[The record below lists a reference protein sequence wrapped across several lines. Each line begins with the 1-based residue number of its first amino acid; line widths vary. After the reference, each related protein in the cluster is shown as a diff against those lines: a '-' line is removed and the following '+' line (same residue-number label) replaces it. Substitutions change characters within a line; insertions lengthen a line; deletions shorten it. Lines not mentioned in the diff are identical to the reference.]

1 MKTKSTSLALLI
13 AAGLLSSTDS
23 ASAYTTY
30 GNTVVNGTN
39 YDLSPFAN
47 LTNANLENA
56 NLSYAYL
63 RYTNLTNANLYN
75 TNLRFAY
82 LYAADLTNANL
93 TNAYLYA
100 ANLSNADLTG
110 ANLSNANLSNADLTG
125 ANLSNANLTNAYLT
139 GAILSNANLTNA
151 YLTGAYL
158 TGDLS
163 YATVSYSNWT
173 DFSNNSGAQGLGS
186 YSYDTSLINYAG
198 STPVPEPSTYGLIG
212 IGALGVA
219 FAARRKK
226 QKSV

>member
-110 ANLSNANLSNADLTG
+110 ANLSNANL
-125 ANLSNANLTNAYLT
+125 TNAYLT